1 VGEATI
7 SADLDTAA
15 TEADGSYDSAID
27 LSFEDA
33 PNGLKYAL
41 KRVAAVMRLSER
53 DEEELRRL
61 VRLAVEELDV
71 RDAANAITGRAD
83 ANPVAVALAKVVA
96 AARGSKR
103 SAACGAIFGVY
114 VAFRLD
120 SQLAGVIG
128 AVAGAVAAS
137 TVAFADER
145 ADVQFLLRDL

>member
-1 VGEATI
+1 MGEATI
-7 SADLDTAA
+7 SADLNTAA
-15 TEADGSYDSAID
+15 TEAGGSYDSAID

-41 KRVAAVMRLSER
+41 RRIAALMRLSEG

-61 VRLAVEELDV
+61 VQLAVQEGDV
-71 RDAANAITGRAD
+71 TEAANAITGRAD
-83 ANPVAVALAKVVA
+83 ANPVAVAVAKIIA

-137 TVAFADER
+137 TVAFAHER
-145 ADVQFLLRDL
+145 AEAQFLLRDL